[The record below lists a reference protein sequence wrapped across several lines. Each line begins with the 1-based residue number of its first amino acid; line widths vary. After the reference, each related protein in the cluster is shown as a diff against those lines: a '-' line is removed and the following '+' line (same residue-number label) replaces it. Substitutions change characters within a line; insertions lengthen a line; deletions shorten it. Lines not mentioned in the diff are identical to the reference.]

1 MFAHSQLPGELSLT
15 RTFFSESPPILRI
28 YLCNII
34 SFNVFKDLRAAL
46 TVLLAVQLGAIL
58 FPHACCAGLLV
69 FSGKYLYK
77 FFKPDYETALLKGY
91 IRPIIGLRLCWR
103 CTMLRYWPRNHR
115 KRHFDDAARM
125 KASGLQGCWLCK
137 SVYEQ
142 LLQSQAD
149 FENPPRHHR
158 PDELRTNHLLLW
170 FAERTITSSG
180 FLDHLRGTSEDSI

>member
-1 MFAHSQLPGELSLT
+1 MFAHSQLLGELSLT
-15 RTFFSESPPILRI
+15 RTSFSESPPILRI
-28 YLCNII
+28 HLRNIM
-34 SFNVFKDLRAAL
+34 SFNVFKDHRVAL
-46 TVLLAVQLGAIL
+46 TNPLAVHLRAIL
-58 FPHACCAGLLV
+58 FLYACCAAILV
-69 FSGKYLYK
+69 LYI

-103 CTMLRYWPRNHR
+103 CTMLRYWPRDHR

-158 PDELRTNHLLLW
+158 PDELRTNRLLLW

-180 FLDHLRGTSEDSI
+180 FLDHLRGTSEDPI